1 MNAPTPGHAAEPAWV
16 KAAADQSRLAFG
28 LALTELGRRDE
39 RVVAVSA
46 DTLDLIG
53 LRGFID
59 HAPER
64 VIDVGIAEQNAMG
77 VAAGLATTGLRP
89 FVCGYAPFISARSM
103 EQVRNEVAYANQRVV
118 IGAAASGV
126 SLAVSGGTH
135 HALEDLALMRSFPNM
150 TVLVSADAHEAW
162 HATLATDEIDGPV
175 YLRLG
180 GRVPE
185 PPVTPVGAPF
195 SLGKARCLAE
205 GSDVAVIACGA
216 LAALAVDAA
225 TALAEQGVGCRV
237 LNMSTIKPL
246 DEDAILAAAEETRGI
261 VTAEEHHLTGGLGGA
276 VAELLAVPPPHAHAH
291 GRHARRVRRRRPHRQ
306 DSRAL
311 RYERPAHRGR
321 LPRPDG
327 LNAGLVRPLFTPGLS
342 SPAERRGRKGW
353 CRLLSLSAQH
363 HRAVPGAGR
372 LRHGRA
378 MQHAG
383 GLGGTVGGCGR
394 FSVGWLPLVAADR
407 LEESHLSHMSRPIP
421 ANPTLKCCF
430 ARPAG
435 R

>member
-1 MNAPTPGHAAEPAWV
+1 MSAQQQGNGAEPAWV
-16 KAAADQSRLAFG
+16 KAAANQTRLAFG

-150 TVLVSADAHEAW
+150 TVLVPADAHEAW

-185 PPVTPVGAPF
+185 RPVTPVDAPF
-195 SLGKARCLAE
+195 SLGRAACLAE

-216 LAALAVDAA
+216 LVAQAMDAA
-225 TALAEQGVGCRV
+225 AELAEQGVGVRV

-276 VAELLAVPPPHAHAH
+276 VAGVVGRQAADAHAH
-291 GRHARRVRRRRPHRQ
+291 GRHARRVRRRRPHGQ

-311 RYERPAHRGR
+311 RHERPAHRGR
-321 LPRPDG
+321 LPRPHG
-327 LNAGLVRPLFTPGLS
+327 LTR
-342 SPAERRGRKGW
+342 
-353 CRLLSLSAQH
+353 H
-363 HRAVPGAGR
+363 R
-372 LRHGRA
+372 LRSLATHRTMVRCIARGARTMVA
-378 MQHAG
+378 RC
-383 GLGGTVGGCGR
+383 GTR
-394 FSVGWLPLVAADR
+394 ADR
-407 LEESHLSHMSRPIP
+407 ARQWRREGASRSSGCRPRRP
-421 ANPTLKCCF
+421 PPVPQNPTY
-430 ARPAG
+430 PT
-435 R
+435 